1 MFLNRLDYRA
11 PRFVGMGTVRELTI
25 LRELEDFLK
34 IAGQLFLFD
43 IKGTKALDTRSI
55 NEITTFR
62 QFQHLTEGCGMHSA
76 IMCLAD
82 FGGTLLCIRN
92 ELVDEG

>member
-1 MFLNRLDYRA
+1 
-11 PRFVGMGTVRELTI
+11 MGTVRELTI

-43 IKGTKALDTRSI
+43 IKGTKTLDARSI

-62 QFQHLTEGCGMHSA
+62 QFQHLTESCGMYSA
-76 IMCLAD
+76 IMRLAD